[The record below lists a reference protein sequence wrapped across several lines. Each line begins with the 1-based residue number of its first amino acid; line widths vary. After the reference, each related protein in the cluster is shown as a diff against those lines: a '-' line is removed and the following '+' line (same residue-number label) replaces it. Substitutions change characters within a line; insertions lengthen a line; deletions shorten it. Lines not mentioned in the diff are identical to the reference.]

1 MTYDPASA
9 WDEADSAPFA
19 APHVQRGDLV
29 SVQLTDGTLITD
41 TYFVIDKTEQSALQ
55 MGIAVTLGIS
65 PEAANVVAAV
75 MSGDICDH
83 CGAPRSQRHLDECPQ
98 HPEFATT
105 AVATIDELRRELATV
120 TEERDAALLR
130 VSELEA
136 KVIDLQE
143 WVREP
148 AEPWHG
154 KAGQS

>member
-41 TYFVIDKTEQSALQ
+41 TYFVIDKTEQSARQ
-55 MGIAVTLGIS
+55 TGIAAALDIS
-65 PEAANVVAAV
+65 PE
-75 MSGDICDH
+75 
-83 CGAPRSQRHLDECPQ
+83 
-98 HPEFATT
+98 
-105 AVATIDELRRELATV
+105 
-120 TEERDAALLR
+120 
-130 VSELEA
+130 EA
-136 KVIDLQE
+136 KVIDLRE